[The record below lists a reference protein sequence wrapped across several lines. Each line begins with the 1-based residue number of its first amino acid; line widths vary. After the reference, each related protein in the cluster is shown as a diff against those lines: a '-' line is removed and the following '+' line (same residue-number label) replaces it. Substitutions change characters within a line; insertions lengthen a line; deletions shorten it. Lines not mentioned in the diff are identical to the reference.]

1 MAKEATKEKIPLK
14 LKLKAWWE
22 GYDSDEVRAAFLATQ
37 GQEEEEEAA
46 PAPVPKKEAKKEPKK
61 ESGNEA
67 PVDIWNEKRVD
78 IAQYIWGEGYC
89 GPGGPEHIITMSKLL
104 ALSPKMSMMCLGA
117 GLGGPA
123 RTLADKFGVWV
134 SGYEESEHLVEAGN
148 EMSVKAGM
156 AKKADL
162 HHYVADGSVDFGR
175 KFDRVLAK
183 EYLFQV
189 ENKKGLLGATFE
201 ATKPDGLILI
211 TEYVLGSEGAVSS
224 DAYREWKDSEH
235 GKVFP
240 VTEEELKEMVE
251 GVGFSVRVHEDIS
264 EQQVSLIAGAWAGA
278 DKVIAELTKDK
289 DGMALVNTLLEE
301 AEFWAR
307 RSKLLT
313 DGTLKLWRTLGYK
326 KEDGPPMM
334 SNW

>member
-1 MAKEATKEKIPLK
+1 MATEAKEKIPLK
-14 LKLKAWWE
+14 LMLKGWWE
-22 GYDSDEVRAAFLATQ
+22 GYDSDEVRDAYLATQ
-37 GQEEEEEAA
+37 GQEEEDARPPPAA
-46 PAPVPKKEAKKEPKK
+46 PKETPQEKPKSGGAKDI
-61 ESGNEA
+61 
-67 PVDIWNEKRVD
+67 PVDPWNEQRVD

-162 HHYVADGSVDFGR
+162 HNYVADGSVDFGR

-183 EYLFQV
+183 EYIFLV
-189 ENKKGLLGATFE
+189 ENKKGLMSATFE

-211 TEYVLGSEGAVSS
+211 TEYVLGSEGVVSS
-224 DAYREWKDSEH
+224 DAYREWKESEH
-235 GKVFP
+235 GKVYP
-240 VTEEELKEMVE
+240 VTEEALKELVTKA
-251 GVGFSVRVHEDIS
+251 GYSVRVHEDIS
-264 EQQVSLIAGAWAGA
+264 DQQIRLIANAWSGA

-289 DGMALVNTLLEE
+289 DGTALVDTLLQE

>member
-1 MAKEATKEKIPLK
+1 MATEAKEKIPLK
-14 LKLKAWWE
+14 LKLKGWWE
-22 GYDSDEVRAAFLATQ
+22 GYDSAEVRDAYLAAR
-37 GQEEEEEAA
+37 GQEEEDDASAPPAA
-46 PAPVPKKEAKKEPKK
+46 AKKEAPEKTEQKPKDDTP
-61 ESGNEA
+61 A
-67 PVDIWNEKRVD
+67 DPWNEKRVD

-89 GPGGPEHIITMSKLL
+89 GPGGPEHIVAMSKLL

-148 EMSVKAGM
+148 EMSLKAGM

-162 HHYVADGSVDFGR
+162 HHYVADGSIDFGR

-183 EYLFQV
+183 EYLFLV
-189 ENKKGLLGATFE
+189 ENKKGLMGATFE

-211 TEYVLGSEGAVSS
+211 TDYVLGSEGAVSS
-224 DAYREWKDSEH
+224 DAYREWKESEH
-235 GKVFP
+235 GKVYP
-240 VTEEELKEMVE
+240 VTEEALKAMVE
-251 GVGFSVRVHEDIS
+251 ESGYSVRVHEDIS
-264 EQQVSLIAGAWAGA
+264 DQQISLIANAWSGA

-289 DGMALVNTLLEE
+289 DGTALVDTLLKE

-307 RSKLLT
+307 RSKLLI

>member
-1 MAKEATKEKIPLK
+1 MATEAKEKIPLK

-22 GYDSDEVRAAFLATQ
+22 GYDSDEVRDAYLATQ
-37 GQEEEEEAA
+37 NQEEEASAPPAA
-46 PAPVPKKEAKKEPKK
+46 PRKEAPEKTAKKPKDDI
-61 ESGNEA
+61 
-67 PVDIWNEKRVD
+67 PVDPWNEKRVD
-78 IAQYIWGEGYC
+78 IAQYIWGKGYC
-89 GPGGPEHIITMSKLL
+89 GPGGPEHIVTMSKLL

-148 EMSVKAGM
+148 EMSLKAGM
-156 AKKADL
+156 SKKADL
-162 HHYVADGSVDFGR
+162 HVYVADGSTDFGR

-183 EYLFQV
+183 EYLFLV
-189 ENKKGLLGATFE
+189 ENKKGLMGATFE

-211 TEYVLGSEGAVSS
+211 TDYVLGSESVVTS
-224 DAYREWKDSEH
+224 DAYLEWKESER
-235 GKVFP
+235 GKVYP
-240 VTEEELKEMVE
+240 ITEEALKELVTTA
-251 GVGFSVRVHEDIS
+251 GYSVRVHEDIS
-264 EQQVSLIAGAWAGA
+264 DQQIHLIANAWSGA

-289 DGMALVNTLLEE
+289 DGTALVDTLLQE

-313 DGTLKLWRTLGYK
+313 DGTLRLWRTLGYK